1 MLTSFELSGK
11 ALTSTSIININN
23 HKFTFMKNAILII
36 LCSIIYSV
44 SFSQNYPSEP
54 TKEDTLRIE
63 KQLAKEADSVRSAL
77 QKEEYRTDDFKKTE
91 IEFRLDTF
99 IVERRCALFIEVDYT
114 DLGMQFSINQLWS
127 DYEDLL
133 NKYYKLLI
141 AKLNAA
147 DKETLKVSQRNWL
160 KYRDSDQQVNFLLT
174 EERYSGG
181 GTIQALYAGNRTV
194 EITKTRVLELYHY
207 LERASVMEE

>member
-1 MLTSFELSGK
+1 
-11 ALTSTSIININN
+11 
-23 HKFTFMKNAILII
+23 MKNTITLFLTLFA
-36 LCSIIYSV
+36 Y
-44 SFSQNYPSEP
+44 SFSFAQDYPSEP

-63 KQLAKEADSVRSAL
+63 KQLVKEGDSVRQAL
-77 QKEEYRTDDFKKTE
+77 DKEDYLTERIKKIE
-91 IEFRLDTF
+91 LEFRVDTF
-99 IVERRCALFIEVDYT
+99 IVERRYALFLEVDNT
-114 DLGMQFSINQLWS
+114 DLGMQFSNNQLWS
-127 DYEDLL
+127 DYEELL

-147 DKETLKVSQRNWL
+147 DKETLKLSQRNWL

-194 EITKTRVLELYHY
+194 EITKTRVLELYDY
-207 LERASVMEE
+207 LERVSVMEE

>member
-1 MLTSFELSGK
+1 MTS
-11 ALTSTSIININN
+11 
-23 HKFTFMKNAILII
+23 MKNVLLFLTLFA
-36 LCSIIYSV
+36 YSF
-44 SFSQNYPSEP
+44 SFSQDYPSEP

-63 KQLAKEADSVRSAL
+63 KQLKKEADSVRQVL
-77 QKEEYRTDDFKKTE
+77 EKEDYLTESIKKIE
-91 IEFRLDTF
+91 LEFRVDTF
-99 IVERRCALFIEVDYT
+99 IVERRCALFIEVDDT
-114 DLGMQFSINQLWS
+114 DLGMQFSNGQLWD

-194 EITKTRVLELYHY
+194 EITKTRVIELYNY
-207 LERASVMEE
+207 LQRASVMGE

>member
-1 MLTSFELSGK
+1 MKARESRAAAKDQLTANQQLLNEDRDQ
-11 ALTSTSIININN
+11 
-23 HKFTFMKNAILII
+23 KNW
-36 LCSIIYSV
+36 
-44 SFSQNYPSEP
+44 
-54 TKEDTLRIE
+54 EDMWAP
-63 KQLAKEADSVRSAL
+63 K
-77 QKEEYRTDDFKKTE
+77 QKEESRSDNFKKIE
-91 IEFRLDTF
+91 LEFRVDTF
-99 IVERRCALFIEVDYT
+99 IVERRYALFLEVDDT
-114 DLGMQFSINQLWS
+114 DLGMQFSNNQLWS

-181 GTIQALYAGNRTV
+181 GTIQANQQKR
-194 EITKTRVLELYHY
+194 IRCVLKNNW
-207 LERASVMEE
+207 